1 MKRLF
6 IVLTAAALLIATT
19 THAGWWQTFGGTEK
33 DEGRCV
39 QQTSDGGYIVTGYT
53 VSFGTPGVADIWL
66 IKLNSLGHTEWTK
79 TYETGGGYSV
89 RETSDGGYIIAGSRL
104 IKTDVNGDT
113 IWTRN
118 FEAEARCVQIAND
131 GNYVVTGKKSDD
143 LWLLKINEQGDS
155 LWSHTYWK
163 GNAWNVG
170 HYVEQ
175 TTDGGYIITGEIKY
189 DDPELEEYKFGLWL
203 LKTDSLGDTLWEKT
217 YGGDNWGA
225 LDYGNCVRQT
235 NDGGYIIAGTVNNR
249 PLIKTDENGDSIWA
263 KSYGGGIGH
272 CVEQTPDGGFIIAG
286 SISTYSTLSFLSTW
300 DNLWLVKT
308 DANGDTT
315 WTRDYGDGSGDR
327 GYYVQQTTDDGYIV
341 VGETY
346 SFGAGSSD
354 LYLLKTDSLGLLAI
368 SEPSIKEKQVD
379 WEVVQSMGNNIQIR
393 YSNRPQGFRANIYNS
408 LGQKVDELHSSGSS
422 GNVAWGLGY
431 PFGVYFIRVADENN
445 QNNTARVVLIR

>member
-1 MKRLF
+1 MKKLAF
-6 IVLTAAALLIATT
+6 IVLAALLIATT
-19 THAGWWQTFGGTEK
+19 AHAGWWQTFGGTEK

-39 QQTSDGGYIVTGYT
+39 QQTLDGGYIVTGYT

-118 FEAEARCVQIAND
+118 FEAEARCVQITND
-131 GNYVVTGKKSDD
+131 GNYVVTGKKSDN
-143 LWLLKINEQGDS
+143 LWLIKIDDEGDS
-155 LWSHTYWK
+155 LWSKMYRK
-163 GNAWNVG
+163 GSYADYG
-170 HYVEQ
+170 EYIEQ
-175 TTDGGYIITGEIKY
+175 TSDGGYIIVGKTGTVDQENERFKSS
-189 DDPELEEYKFGLWL
+189 LWL
-203 LKTDSLGDTLWEKT
+203 LKTDAEGDTVWTKT
-217 YGGDNWGA
+217 YGGDEWDQWDRGH
-225 LDYGNCVRQT
+225 CVRQT
-235 NDGGYIIAGTVNNR
+235 GDGGYILTGTVR
-249 PLIKTDENGDSIWA
+249 GATLLKTDSQGDTLWI
-263 KSYGGGIGH
+263 KEYGNAIGR

-346 SFGAGSSD
+346 SFGAGNSD

-368 SEPSIKEKQVD
+368 DEGPQPKKGKNWQVVPAIGSQVLLTYWD
-379 WEVVQSMGNNIQIR
+379 S
-393 YSNRPQGFRANIYNS
+393 PQGFRAE
-408 LGQKVDELHSSGSS
+408 VFDVSGRKTDVLESTGAS
-422 GNVAWGLGY
+422 GILSWGNGY
-431 PFGVYFIRVADENN
+431 PAGVYFIHAPDA
-445 QNNTARVVLIR
+445 QKANNTVRIIIIR